1 MAILD
6 APPAAQSPG
15 AMSGGASYPSMMRG
29 AQPSAPQ
36 GQGQPPGMQP
46 PTAGGNQLG
55 GAAARLGMEIDQSLK
70 LLSQALPALLPWVE
84 RITAELRTN
93 IGMAIAQGAN
103 PNPAPAADN
112 AAFPT
117 GAGRL

>member
-6 APPAAQSPG
+6 SPPSSPAPGQMA
-15 AMSGGASYPSMMRG
+15 GGPSYPAMMRG
-29 AQPSAPQ
+29 PSQPQPQ
-36 GQGQPPGMQP
+36 GPQPPSP
-46 PTAGGNQLG
+46 GGNQLG

-70 LLSQALPALLPWVE
+70 LLAQALPMLLPWVD
-84 RITAELRTN
+84 RVTAELRTN

>member
-29 AQPSAPQ
+29 AQPSAPP
-36 GQGQPPGMQP
+36 GQGPQPPSP
-46 PTAGGNQLG
+46 GGNQLG

>member
-36 GQGQPPGMQP
+36 GQGPQPPSP
-46 PTAGGNQLG
+46 GGNQLG